1 MDLDPIKQLIALMNE
16 HSLAELDY
24 EKEGL
29 KIRLKKSGQPV
40 SGGFQPVMMHAP
52 VAQFAQAPEQKRA
65 EDPSI
70 YEVKSPLVGTFYRSP
85 GPDAPAFVEV
95 GSKIAKDKALCII
108 EAMKVMNDI
117 RSAEDGVVEEILA
130 ENGDPVEFG
139 QVLFRIRKGK

>member
-29 KIRLKKSGQPV
+29 KVRLKKAGQGFT
-40 SGGFQPVMMHAP
+40 GGQQAIFAMPPFQQA
-52 VAQFAQAPEQKRA
+52 AQAPELKKA

-85 GPDAPAFVEV
+85 SPDAPVFVEI
-95 GSKIAKDKALCII
+95 GDKIAKDKPLCIV

-130 ENGDPVEFG
+130 SNGDPVEFG